1 MARSRPI
8 MDVAR
13 VQGRAQSA
21 ASAVA
26 AESTAVAVAVATDVA
41 DGSTAA
47 KDGDGARRRFVTALA
62 ERPRVVAPLSPPV
75 DHGNAADGVVPVPDA
90 GCVMGP
96 DGGGDL
102 QYLDLPVHDTQLL
115 LRVDMSMNLSSDPV
129 SPRPCSSAL
138 LWDDECAAAQQQ
150 ADAIAEAFQREDDL
164 VLPASLA
171 SPPAS
176 VSSSTSLPAVSGL
189 PLAPS
194 VSVALLE
201 KISRLPQ
208 RSSSGSRAATA
219 FSEYLAPAPISRSGR
234 CSRLPSLNEDEDTAS
249 APSSALPVELSVLVD
264 ASPDVVGATGCRSSA
279 PAACGDGG
287 DDGALGAANLE
298 QERAARRRYRSI
310 SRGRPVRAAAMSSSS
325 GVALLSRG
333 RSLVRMANGTQ
344 GSRPASLDVGLVE
357 GELGGSGRS
366 RSAIAPA
373 MLRATMMGLP
383 PVTAVGSSGGGG
395 GGGGGSG
402 SGGIASAAHPHSH
415 SGSIS
420 ALQRRRSHR
429 RVGLTLHTT
438 GDVASRQSSDEGGIS
453 DGSSLAASPPVAAD
467 LRGGSPPLVGRSDE
481 CPVNSDG
488 GGVDRRELAHGS
500 ITDLSTAR
508 QAGDHYAARLECSP
522 RVRYRRLSCGRRPV
536 VLEVMPVVGE
546 DRLTPVHVSIA
557 ERCAR
562 ARSGSPCRT
571 REMVVTLRGGKTRG
585 GGGEERTIW
594 HMRGR

>member
-1 MARSRPI
+1 

-333 RSLVRMANGTQ
+333 RSL
-344 GSRPASLDVGLVE
+344 
-357 GELGGSGRS
+357 
-366 RSAIAPA
+366 
-373 MLRATMMGLP
+373 
-383 PVTAVGSSGGGG
+383 
-395 GGGGGSG
+395 
-402 SGGIASAAHPHSH
+402 
-415 SGSIS
+415 
-420 ALQRRRSHR
+420 
-429 RVGLTLHTT
+429 
-438 GDVASRQSSDEGGIS
+438 SSDEGGIS

-557 ERCAR
+557 ERGVDP
-562 ARSGSPCRT
+562 SS
-571 REMVVTLRGGKTRG
+571 REVRGGPAVSMVALSVGLT
-585 GGGEERTIW
+585 
-594 HMRGR
+594 